1 MRTIVLLA
9 AALAA
14 LPLTSIRVHA
24 DGAWCARDTR
34 GGTNCGF
41 YTYAQCQA
49 NIRGIGGS
57 CDPNQAFQTYNRGY
71 QTYSRDARRRARL
84 TILGTG
90 RPRKTWYHHR
100 GVRPV

>member
-1 MRTIVLLA
+1 MLRVDVSPAEEPFMRTIVLVA

-14 LPLTSIRVHA
+14 LPLTSIRAHA

-41 YTYAQCQA
+41 HSYAQCQA

-57 CDPNQAFQTYNRGY
+57 CDPNQAFHTYNRGY
-71 QTYSRDARRRARL
+71 QTYSRGARRLARD
-84 TILGTG
+84 
-90 RPRKTWYHHR
+90 WQY
-100 GVRPV
+100 